1 MNYYKRHIG
10 DYHKKAGRLSM
21 LEHGAYTLLLD
32 ACYDREKFPTKDE
45 AIDWC
50 WARSS
55 EEIAA
60 VEFVLSKF
68 FVFEGGV
75 YVQSTISENVSQYH
89 ENALKNKQI
98 AIEREEAR
106 RIKREQVVHEPART
120 VHESPPNHKPLTI
133 NHKPILKETSIGHS
147 DESPKQDFLAEL
159 FVKFWKNYPV
169 KQKKANA
176 EKSFRNLFRGK
187 SQRKAEMETYALL
200 TYYHDHLVGVE
211 FGADKLH
218 PTSYL
223 NQKRWQDNPEFME
236 KFEQQWEKDNE
247 QPV

>member
-55 EEIAA
+55 EEVAA

-68 FVFEGGV
+68 FNLVDGV
-75 YVQSTISENVSQYH
+75 YVQSGIQENVIQYH

-98 AIEREEAR
+98 AIEREESR
-106 RIKREQVVHEPART
+106 RLKREQSVHEQART
-120 VHESPPNHKPLTI
+120 VHESPPNHKPLTT
-133 NHKPILKETSIGHS
+133 NHKPLTSS
-147 DESPKQDFLAEL
+147 KDNKVATLQFSEPSKQDVWSYMFEIG
-159 FVKFWKNYPV
+159 KGSEIE
-169 KQKKANA
+169 A
-176 EKSFRNLFRGK
+176 EKFVDFYQSKGWLVGKVKMKDWKAAVRNWTK
-187 SQRKAEMETYALL
+187 SQQPFKQVGTVDQIAQAAME
-200 TYYHDHLVGVE
+200 
-211 FGADKLH
+211 F
-218 PTSYL
+218 L
-223 NQKRWQDNPEFME
+223 NDRT
-236 KFEQQWEKDNE
+236 
-247 QPV
+247 